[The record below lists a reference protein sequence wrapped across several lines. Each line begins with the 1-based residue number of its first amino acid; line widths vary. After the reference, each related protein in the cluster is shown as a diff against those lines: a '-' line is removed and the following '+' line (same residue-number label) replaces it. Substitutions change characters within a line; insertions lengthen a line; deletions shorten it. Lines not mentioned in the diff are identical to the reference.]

1 MTTKTT
7 TATRMEEEEKDE
19 DDYDEVVFSAVG
31 SNVVSMLI
39 LSTKYSNPHT
49 KLEYSLGHYVIECHS

>member
-1 MTTKTT
+1 
-7 TATRMEEEEKDE
+7 MEEEEKDE